1 LSKKTEQPNII
12 GQRIKAREKK
22 SRKSE
27 NFIVFRMWWNTFF
40 SLFRSDKGTIPFD
53 IGSGIYLGENQYV
66 TGQYMSTCFLVTE
79 YTLQTPIAMCSRMIR
94 EIKSMVPDI
103 VIDFTFKNIKFEL
116 SPNDTALKDRVE
128 GWKSHLSDPD
138 VPRHVK
144 EREAWLLYSYEV
156 LNTGKLAF
164 QTRSIIWVRAK
175 NNATLKRACKEVSK
189 YLSEYGIQFKQIKND
204 ISRYIDY
211 STILL
216 SKYSAASKDIPAI
229 ISTTNSLAEILPV
242 TQGINDEIG
251 LFIGIDKTNN
261 APYFINTKAT
271 ARAKNFYVL
280 SASGEGKTF
289 LVITWLIDGFADGY
303 SECIMDIK
311 GNEFTSFTK
320 SCGGIILSMRRD
332 SSMYIN
338 NFRIRREG
346 LRPGDDPGAYFRDK
360 LALNRK
366 FLAVIANLGP
376 EFEDKGHALF
386 EEFLSA
392 VYLQLGVLQDNVNTW
407 FRTNELNPFKI
418 YEYFQQYVSPDIR
431 RLYGDI
437 IEKTLMN
444 MKIYI
449 DPRGSNSDE
458 FRTEYNLDEVLD
470 TRVLTFDFGLLDSRR
485 NVDPVMLKL
494 KLLDMM
500 LINDEFVR
508 RNKEKGLS
516 TIKVL
521 EESQIVD
528 DFLMDIYA
536 EEFSLRRAQNQVT
549 IMLGNSI
556 TALKGSKSAQIILDN
571 LNVIIVGK
579 TNNSTINYLNDEYRL
594 GKHMETLER
603 INTDIDFDR
612 VFLVINR
619 IQRNNSY
626 AQIKAFVP
634 DNVVRG
640 QIFKIV
646 DVEGNEDK
654 TK

>member
-1 LSKKTEQPNII
+1 MNKEKRQPNVV
-12 GQRIKAREKK
+12 GQRLKAREKR

-40 SLFRSDKGTIPFD
+40 SLFRADRGTIPFD
-53 IGSGIYLGENQYV
+53 IGSGIYLGENQYI

-79 YTLQTPIAMCSRMIR
+79 YSLQTPIAMCSKLIR
-94 EIKSMVPDI
+94 EVKSVVPDI

-116 SPNDTALKDRVE
+116 QPNDTALKDRVE
-128 GWKSHLSDPD
+128 GWKAHLSDPD

-156 LNTGKLAF
+156 LNTGKLAY

-175 NNATLKRACKEVSK
+175 NNAALKRACKEVSK
-189 YLSEYGIQFKQIKND
+189 YLSEYGISFKQIKND
-204 ISRYIDY
+204 ITRYIDY

-216 SKYSAASKDIPAI
+216 SKYSSTGKDIPAI

-271 ARAKNFYVL
+271 ARAKNFYVV

-311 GNEFTSFTK
+311 GNEFTAFTK
-320 SCGGIILSMRRD
+320 ACGGTILSMRRD

-338 NFRIRREG
+338 NFRIRCEG

-360 LALNRK
+360 LALNRR

-376 EFEDKGHALF
+376 ELEDRGHALF
-386 EEFLSA
+386 EEFLAA

-407 FRTNELNPFKI
+407 HRTNELNPFKI
-418 YEYFQQYVSPDIR
+418 YEYFQNYVSPDIR

-437 IEKTLMN
+437 IDKTLMN
-444 MKIYI
+444 LKIYI
-449 DPRGSNSDE
+449 DPKGSNSDA
-458 FRTEYNLDEVLD
+458 FRTEYNLDEVLN

-494 KLLDMM
+494 KLLDMT
-500 LINDEFVR
+500 LINDEFIK

-549 IMLGNSI
+549 IMLGNSVN
-556 TALKGSKSAQIILDN
+556 ALKGSKSAQIILDN
-571 LNVIIVGK
+571 LNIIVVGK
-579 TNNSTINYLNDEYRL
+579 TNNTTINYLNDEYRL

-603 INTDIDFDR
+603 INTDIDYDR

-619 IQRNNSY
+619 MQRNNTY
-626 AQIKAFVP
+626 AQVKAFVP
-634 DNVVRG
+634 DNVVKG
-640 QIFKIV
+640 QIFKVV
-646 DVEGNEDK
+646 DTVGSEDK